1 MWVQAPFA
9 LGSVLMGVQSILSKS
24 TSVFAPPTDMP
35 ISYELKESCKGVKSR
50 FRKREQ
56 VSLSMMF
63 LNIYELIKFKQAS
76 SLTKW

>member
-1 MWVQAPFA
+1 M
-9 LGSVLMGVQSILSKS
+9 GSVLMGVQSILSS

-35 ISYELKESCKGVKSR
+35 ISYELQESCKGVKSR

-63 LNIYELIKFKQAS
+63 LNIYELIKFRQAS